1 MTKISRLIFGCILA
15 VSNVLANDID
25 TLFSRTRKFYALDVS
40 ADSIESLILLQHNDG
55 SWEGPVYNKKGHTPI
70 EHLEN
75 ARFLASGYD
84 KFCSEDRLSQGD
96 FCKRIKLSALK
107 ALLFWF
113 SHKNE
118 FESDNWW
125 MNEIG
130 IQRQLAPICFLLW
143 NEIPASLKK
152 LTIECFPQEP
162 SGNGTNRSWISELVA
177 VRGILEQNA
186 SLIRLGTS
194 NIEKTM
200 AVTNQEGHQAD
211 HSFYMHGNQLYNGCY
226 GKSALSL
233 AARWASIVR
242 ETDYSF
248 SNESVNS
255 MALLALEGNRWMM
268 WMGMVDA
275 MTVGRE
281 IALKTDNKESF
292 DFRDIIENL
301 ASVDTMHK
309 FSYETWRQDIS
320 GQESQSGCRYFWRGE
335 MMVCKSQDFYVSLKM
350 SSSRTVGSE
359 FLNRENRKGLWL
371 GMGVLSVY
379 RHPDDYKDIYPLWN
393 WSMLPGVTSYGEA
406 NLKEKRVTNKSDYV
420 GGIGDEQFGAAAMIL
435 NRPKLSAKKFWFFLD
450 SVVVAL
456 GSEISSSHNAAVKTT
471 LDQRLVH
478 SEILMD
484 DSVVWHDGIGYKTL
498 DGQKINVKSEKRTG
512 NWASIGTQKIEENGD
527 VVSLWIDHGAR
538 STNGNYEYLVAVGVG
553 KNFYQEKSSLEIVQ
567 NDGKAQVVY
576 DEKLKVL
583 AGVVYKRGRLDVGLI
598 SLSFDEPTIFLLRR
612 KMDSCLLKTV
622 KLPNVNLEAANETE
636 ISCPI
641 DF

>member
-1 MTKISRLIFGCILA
+1 MKFAQVFIGVICLAISSF
-15 VSNVLANDID
+15 ANDID
-25 TLFSRTRKFYALDVS
+25 TLFARTKEIYKSDVS
-40 ADSIESLILLQHNDG
+40 RDSVEHLVSFQKNDG
-55 SWEGPVYNKKGHTPI
+55 SWKGPVYGKKGHMPI
-70 EHLEN
+70 EHLAN
-75 ARFLASGYD
+75 VRAMAYGFDQNCSGNLD
-84 KFCSEDRLSQGD
+84 NSKFCSDVKQSVIRALTFWFAHQGD
-96 FCKRIKLSALK
+96 FV
-107 ALLFWF
+107 
-113 SHKNE
+113 
-118 FESDNWW
+118 SDNWW

-130 IQRQLAPICFLLW
+130 VQRELSPISFMMW
-143 NEIPASLKK
+143 NVIPQSLRQKI
-152 LTIECFPQEP
+152 IEYYPREP
-162 SGNGTNRSWISELVA
+162 SGNGTNRAWISENVL
-177 VRGILEQNA
+177 VRGILERDEN
-186 SLIRLGTS
+186 LIHLGTR
-194 NIEKTM
+194 NIESTM
-200 AVTNQEGHQAD
+200 LVTKQEGHQMD
-211 HSFYMHGNQLYNGCY
+211 HSFFMHGNQLYNGSY

-233 AARWASIVR
+233 AARWAFVTR
-242 ETDYSF
+242 GLAFAF
-248 SNESVNS
+248 SQNAIQGMSS
-255 MALLALEGNRWMM
+255 LALEGNRMMM
-268 WMGMVDA
+268 WKGMADA

-281 IALKTDNKESF
+281 ISQKEGNKETQDYLS
-292 DFRDIIENL
+292 IIDYL
-301 ASVDTMHK
+301 TAVD
-309 FSYETWRQDIS
+309 SSR
-320 GQESQSGCRYFWRGE
+320 GQEYESWREEIQGGEKSSGCLYFWRGE
-335 MMVCKSQDFYVSLKM
+335 MMVCKSMGHYISLKM
-350 SSSRTVGSE
+350 SSSRTVGGE
-359 FLNRENRKGLWL
+359 FLNRQNRKGLWL
-371 GMGVLSVY
+371 GTGVLSLY
-379 RHPDDYKDIYPLWN
+379 AHPDDYKNIYPLWD
-393 WSMLPGVTSYGEA
+393 WSMLPGITSYGET

-527 VVSLWIDHGAR
+527 VVSLWIDHGVR